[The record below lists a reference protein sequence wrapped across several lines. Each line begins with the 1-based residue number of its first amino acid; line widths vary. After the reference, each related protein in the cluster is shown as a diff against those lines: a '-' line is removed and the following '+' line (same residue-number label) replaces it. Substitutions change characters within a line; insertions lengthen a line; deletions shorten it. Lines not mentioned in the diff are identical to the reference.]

1 MTFFVFFGGE
11 HRKKAK
17 KIPVSRDFAVFA
29 ARSHGQHRRCG
40 HAVGHPLVH
49 GAAFGAV
56 AVYPLGM
63 GRPDGPSRRAPPGVH
78 VREGP
83 QFRNVPVQYR
93 EKRHRVVPRAHSHA
107 FAPAFPRRF
116 GRREGRGRLRGD
128 TLAPEQR
135 RGVFPAGAGAS
146 ATRHLLA
153 GAPVHLVAAHAVPV
167 CGGGAVCRLDAAQA
181 PCARAPGRIAP
192 VRAVEL

>member
-49 GAAFGAV
+49 GAAFGAI
-56 AVYPLGM
+56 AVQPLGM
-63 GRPDGPSRRAPPGVH
+63 GRPDGAPGRTPARVH

-83 QFRNVPVQYR
+83 QFRDFPVQYR
-93 EKRHRVVPRAHSHA
+93 QARDGMVPRDPAGA
-107 FAPAFPRRF
+107 FAQAFPRRF
-116 GRREGRGRLRGD
+116 GRFEGRGRLRGD
-128 TLAPEQR
+128 A
-135 RGVFPAGAGAS
+135 F
-146 ATRHLLA
+146 
-153 GAPVHLVAAHAVPV
+153 AA
-167 CGGGAVCRLDAAQA
+167 
-181 PCARAPGRIAP
+181 
-192 VRAVEL
+192 E